1 MMPGGMAGGG
11 METKPEESIDGI
23 SYIFR
28 RFLVFAAS
36 ILYWLLGTNRYGGD
50 RPAATLQL
58 TARTGAAADAAI
70 KPEPCRTIRV
80 YFIKP
85 SRYDEE
91 GFVQYFRY
99 GVQPNNTLTVLT
111 ALNEA
116 FNKRYAVER
125 NVRLETVIWDEICDG
140 VVSPETI
147 KAIKEKARE
156 DGVEL
161 LIGLAGVQ
169 SNQYPRGRD
178 LALQF
183 VAEGLPTMMGGFHV
197 SGFPDSCKF
206 LNECGITTVVGEAEN
221 IWGDIVEDFLRGE
234 LRKNYS
240 VTEGIRAKTGQD
252 DITVPLIT
260 ESLLPVLDDR
270 YLTRFFNDTMTTL
283 DTSRGCP
290 FTCSYCSVK
299 NVMGRTM
306 RSREPDAV
314 VSWVRDACRHHGIE
328 SLFLVDD
335 DFFRSPRWEEILT
348 GLIEV
353 KKEYPKLSFMM
364 QVDVDA
370 SCYANVADGETETA
384 KHRRSKRFTEL
395 AAAAGCYQAFV
406 GIESLNPD
414 NLNFATKYQNTDDR
428 QHKWKLEAAR
438 AHVIDKYR
446 RVVENWHKVGVS
458 VHAGYMLGFPF
469 DGPDCGRVA
478 VATLKKIGF
487 DLVSFFIMTPL
498 PGTED
503 QVRFTKRRRHH
514 RLGLQP
520 ARLAARHA
528 QARQD
533 GQGKL
538 ARRVPRRLHGLLLA
552 PALSSQDVHH
562 MRRPRTQCRSAMLD
576 APSVHLLFLQPSPGA
591 ASDGRR
597 DMADSPPRCPP
608 CGSHRR
614 RGAPLLP
621 RRQALRRD
629 FARRRRRGIRR
640 GSGVSDANLTT

>member
-1 MMPGGMAGGG
+1 MV
-11 METKPEESIDGI
+11 
-23 SYIFR
+23 
-28 RFLVFAAS
+28 FLVCLVSFLIFAAS
-36 ILYWLLGTNRYGGD
+36 ILYWLLGTNRYGSD
-50 RPAATLQL
+50 RPSAKLQL
-58 TARTGAAADAAI
+58 TAREGATADAAI
-70 KPEPCRTIRV
+70 KPEPCRTVRV

-85 SRYDEE
+85 SRYDED

-99 GVQPNNTLTVLT
+99 GVQPNNTLTVMT

-140 VVSPETI
+140 IVSPETI
-147 KAIKEKARE
+147 TAIKDKARE

-161 LIGLAGVQ
+161 LIGLAGGQ

-206 LNECGITTVVGEAEN
+206 LNECGVTTVVGEAEN

-234 LRKNYS
+234 LRKSYS
-240 VTEGIRAKTGQD
+240 VTQGIRAKTGQE
-252 DITVPLIT
+252 DIIVPLIT

-306 RSREPDAV
+306 RSREPNSV
-314 VSWVRDACRHHGIE
+314 VNWVRDAARNHGITA
-328 SLFLVDD
+328 LFLVDD

-348 GLIEV
+348 GLVEV
-353 KKEYPKLSFMM
+353 KQEFPKLEFMM

-370 SCYANVADGETETA
+370 SCYANVAEGESETA
-384 KHRRSKRFTEL
+384 KHRRSRRFTEL
-395 AAAAGCYQAFV
+395 AAKAGCYQAFV

-428 QHKWKLEAAR
+428 QHRMKIEDSRARVLE
-438 AHVIDKYR
+438 KYR
-446 RVVENWHKVGVS
+446 RVVDNWHRFGIS

-469 DGPDCGRVA
+469 DGPDCGRIA
-478 VATLKKIGF
+478 ARTLRKLRF
-487 DLVSFFIMTPL
+487 DIVSFFIMTPL

-503 QVRFTKRRRHH
+503 QVRCAKEGSIIDWDFNNLDSQHVTLKHE
-514 RLGLQP
+514 RLDRDSWMRAYRQAYTGFYSFPSLLKTIFSVAGGRGLE
-520 ARLAARHA
+520 AE
-528 QARQD
+528 
-533 GQGKL
+533 
-538 ARRVPRRLHGLLLA
+538 ARRSTLRQFIYYFFSYR
-552 PALSSQDVHH
+552 Q
-562 MRRPRTQCRSAMLD
+562 
-576 APSVHLLFLQPSPGA
+576 
-591 ASDGRR
+591 GRHP
-597 DMADSPPRCPP
+597 MV
-608 CGSHRR
+608 G
-614 RGAPLLP
+614 GVW
-621 RRQALRRD
+621 QILRRD
-629 FARRRRRGIRR
+629 VRRVAITDAEALRHYLGGMRFDAILRGDGGGFA
-640 GSGVSDANLTT
+640 AEPA

>member
-1 MMPGGMAGGG
+1 MVFLAL
-11 METKPEESIDGI
+11 
-23 SYIFR
+23 FVA
-28 RFLVFAAS
+28 FLVFAAG

-50 RPAATLQL
+50 RSTTALQL
-58 TARTGAAADAAI
+58 TASASALGAGAI
-70 KPEPCRTIRV
+70 KPETCRTIRV

-91 GFVQYFRY
+91 GYVQYFRY

-111 ALNEA
+111 ALNAA
-116 FNKRYAVER
+116 FNRRYTAER

-183 VAEGLPTMMGGFHV
+183 VNEGLPTMMGGFHV
-197 SGFPDSCKF
+197 SGYPDSCKF

-221 IWGDIVEDFLRGE
+221 IWGDIIEDFLRGE
-234 LRKNYS
+234 LRLNYS
-240 VTEGIRAKTGQD
+240 VTQGIRAKTGQD
-252 DITVPLIT
+252 DIIVPLIT

-270 YLTRFFNDTMTTL
+270 YLTRFFNETMTTL

-314 VSWVRDACRHHGIE
+314 VTWVRDACRNHGIE

-348 GLIEV
+348 GLVEV

-370 SCYANVADGETETA
+370 SCYANVAEGETETA
-384 KHRRSKRFTEL
+384 KHRRSKKFTEL

-478 VATLKKIGF
+478 AATLKKIGF
-487 DLVSFFIMTPL
+487 DIVSFFIMTPL

-503 QVRFTKRRRHH
+503 QARFTREGSIIDWDFNQLDSQHVTLKHDKLDKESWLGAYRDAFLGFYTVPRFLHALLTVCRGRGLDAESRRAVLRQFTYYFFSYRQGRHPMVGGIWPIRRRDV
-514 RLGLQP
+514 R
-520 ARLAARHA
+520 RAAVT
-528 QARQD
+528 D
-533 GQGKL
+533 DE
-538 ARRVPRRLHGLLLA
+538 ARRFYLGGKRFDAILRGDDGDGFAAA
-552 PALSSQDVHH
+552 PA
-562 MRRPRTQCRSAMLD
+562 
-576 APSVHLLFLQPSPGA
+576 
-591 ASDGRR
+591 
-597 DMADSPPRCPP
+597 
-608 CGSHRR
+608 
-614 RGAPLLP
+614 
-621 RRQALRRD
+621 
-629 FARRRRRGIRR
+629 
-640 GSGVSDANLTT
+640 

>member
-1 MMPGGMAGGG
+1 MLLLALLV
-11 METKPEESIDGI
+11 S
-23 SYIFR
+23 
-28 RFLVFAAS
+28 FLAFAAGF
-36 ILYWLLGTNRYGGD
+36 LYWLLGTSRYGGD
-50 RPAATLQL
+50 RPASALQITATASALANQSL
-58 TARTGAAADAAI
+58 

-91 GFVQYFRY
+91 GYVQYFRY

-116 FNKRYAVER
+116 FNKRYALER

-140 VVSPETI
+140 IVSPGTI

-178 LALQF
+178 LGLQF
-183 VAEGLPTMMGGFHV
+183 IAEGVPTMMGGFHV
-197 SGFPDSCKF
+197 SGFPDSVKF
-206 LNECGITTVVGEAEN
+206 LNECGITTIVGEAEN

-234 LRKNYS
+234 LRRNYS
-240 VTEGIRAKTGQD
+240 VTHGIRAKTGQD
-252 DITVPLIT
+252 DIIVPLIT

-270 YLTRFFNDTMTTL
+270 YLTRFFNETMTTL

-314 VSWVRDACRHHGIE
+314 VTWVRDACRNHGIE

-348 GLIEV
+348 GLVEV
-353 KKEYPKLSFMM
+353 KREYPKLSFMM

-370 SCYANVADGETETA
+370 SCYANIAEGETETA
-384 KHRRSKRFTEL
+384 KHRRSKRFVDL
-395 AAAAGCYQAFV
+395 AARAGCYQAFV

-428 QHKWKLEAAR
+428 QHRLKLEESRAR
-438 AHVIDKYR
+438 VLEKYR
-446 RVVENWHKVGVS
+446 RVVENWHRVGIS

-469 DGPDCGRVA
+469 DGPDCGRIA
-478 VATLKKIGF
+478 ARTLRKLGF
-487 DLVSFFIMTPL
+487 DIVSFFIMTPL

-503 QVRFTKRRRHH
+503 QVRFAKEGSIIDWDFNNLDSQHVTLAHEKLDRHLWMRAYREAFTGFYTLPRFLHTVFTVAAGRGLDAESRRGVLRQFTYYFFSYRQGRHPMVGGIWPIRRRDV
-514 RLGLQP
+514 R
-520 ARLAARHA
+520 RAAIT
-528 QARQD
+528 D
-533 GQGKL
+533 DE
-538 ARRVPRRLHGLLLA
+538 ARRFYLGNRFDAILRGDGGEGFAAA
-552 PALSSQDVHH
+552 PA
-562 MRRPRTQCRSAMLD
+562 
-576 APSVHLLFLQPSPGA
+576 
-591 ASDGRR
+591 
-597 DMADSPPRCPP
+597 
-608 CGSHRR
+608 
-614 RGAPLLP
+614 
-621 RRQALRRD
+621 
-629 FARRRRRGIRR
+629 
-640 GSGVSDANLTT
+640 

>member
-1 MMPGGMAGGG
+1 MVLLAFSGL
-11 METKPEESIDGI
+11 
-23 SYIFR
+23 
-28 RFLVFAAS
+28 FLVFVAVV
-36 ILYWLLGTNRYGGD
+36 LYRLLGTNRYGGD
-50 RPAATLQL
+50 RPAAALQL
-58 TARTGAAADAAI
+58 SASQTALANGLM
-70 KPEPCRTIRV
+70 KPEPCRTIRI

-91 GFVQYFRY
+91 GYVQYFRY

-116 FNKRYAVER
+116 FNKRYAAAR
-125 NVRLETVIWDEICDG
+125 NVRLETVIWDETCDG
-140 VVSPETI
+140 IVSPETI
-147 KAIKEKARE
+147 TAIKEKARE

-161 LIGLAGVQ
+161 LMGLAGVQ

-183 VAEGLPTMMGGFHV
+183 IAEGLPTMMGGFHV

-221 IWGDIVEDFLRGE
+221 IWGDIVEDFLRGD
-234 LRKNYS
+234 LQKHYT
-240 VTEGIRAKTGQD
+240 VTQGIRAKTGQD
-252 DITVPLIT
+252 DIIVPLIT
-260 ESLLPVLDDR
+260 DSLLPVLDDR
-270 YLTRFFNDTMTTL
+270 YLTRFFNDSMTTL

-306 RSREPDAV
+306 RSREPDSV
-314 VSWVRDACRHHGIE
+314 VSWVRDACRNHGIE

-348 GLIEV
+348 GLVEV

-370 SCYANVADGETETA
+370 SCYANIADGETETA
-384 KHRRSKRFTEL
+384 KHRRSRKFTEL

-428 QHKWKLEAAR
+428 QHKWKIEAAR
-438 AHVIDKYR
+438 AHVIDKYK
-446 RVVENWHKVGVS
+446 RVVDNWHKVGVS

-478 VATLKKIGF
+478 AATLKKIGF
-487 DLVSFFIMTPL
+487 DIVSFFIMTPL

-503 QVRFTKRRRHH
+503 QVRFTKEGSIIDWDFNQLDSQHVTLKHDKLDTESWLGAYRDAFKGFYSIPRLLHTIFTVCAGRNLDAESRRAVLRQFTYYFFSYRQGRHPMVGGIWPIRRRDV
-514 RLGLQP
+514 RRAAVTDDDARRFYLGGRRFDAIL
-520 ARLAARHA
+520 RG
-528 QARQD
+528 D
-533 GQGKL
+533 GQEGF
-538 ARRVPRRLHGLLLA
+538 AAA
-552 PALSSQDVHH
+552 PA
-562 MRRPRTQCRSAMLD
+562 
-576 APSVHLLFLQPSPGA
+576 
-591 ASDGRR
+591 
-597 DMADSPPRCPP
+597 
-608 CGSHRR
+608 
-614 RGAPLLP
+614 
-621 RRQALRRD
+621 
-629 FARRRRRGIRR
+629 
-640 GSGVSDANLTT
+640 